1 MRRLCILIA
10 DASADAADALGTL
23 CEGFG
28 HEVDFAY
35 EGAFALE
42 AARQLVPDV
51 IFLEVALPRL
61 DGFQVARKLRG
72 LAAFSRTLLVAVGSQ
87 DALKLA
93 RDAGFDAELCKP
105 AEAQAVELLLG
116 RVL

>member
-10 DASADAADALGTL
+10 DESVDAADALGTL

-51 IFLEVALPRL
+51 IKRSRR
-61 DGFQVARKLRG
+61 ARSSPISAR
-72 LAAFSRTLLVAVGSQ
+72 FSS
-87 DALKLA
+87 
-93 RDAGFDAELCKP
+93 P
-105 AEAQAVELLLG
+105 
-116 RVL
+116 

>member
-10 DASADAADALGTL
+10 DESADAADALGTL

-51 IFLEVALPRL
+51 IFLEVAPPGL
-61 DGFQVARKLRG
+61 DGSQIARQLRSH
-72 LAAFSRTLLVAVGSQ
+72 AAFQRTLLVAVGPQ

-93 RDAGFDAELCKP
+93 RDAGFDAQLCKP
-105 AEAQAVELLLG
+105 ADAQAVELLL
-116 RVL
+116 RLA

>member
-10 DASADAADALGTL
+10 DESIDAADALGTL

-51 IFLEVALPRL
+51 IFLEVALPL
-61 DGFQVARKLRG
+61 LNGFQVARALRSH
-72 LAAFSRTLLVAVGSQ
+72 AAFQRTLLVAVGPQ
-87 DALKLA
+87 DALGLA
-93 RDAGFDAELCKP
+93 RDAGFDAELYKP
-105 AEAQAVELLLG
+105 ADAEAVELLL
-116 RVL
+116 RRA